1 MGFATVAGPAEIRT
15 LPADGSVLAP
25 QSLREPGLGV
35 PHVWSAADELILT
48 ANPGDIFALPVAAT
62 EDLRPV
68 VASTEYVEF
77 DPEDLMG
84 KLRRDVEAAINAGR
98 MQDTQAGRLL
108 RFYEEALMGYTYLE
122 DPNAD

>member
-1 MGFATVAGPAEIRT
+1 MLFRSHISLGDNGIDHTEGARVEHIIKG
-15 LPADGSVLAP
+15 DNVKQVL
-25 QSLREPGLGV
+25 
-35 PHVWSAADELILT
+35 
-48 ANPGDIFALPVAAT
+48 
-62 EDLRPV
+62 
-68 VASTEYVEF
+68 EYVEF

-108 RFYEEALMGYTYLE
+108 KFYEEALMGYTYLE